1 MGSEETLSGS
11 IDCNNRDMP
20 LFITIVPIANEAWR
34 LDWGLWV
41 DRRVFGTNNNN
52 NLKQRTKRRAFRS
65 APTGRK
71 TAIFCDRT
79 DAGGRRERANRGEAM
94 SEGLRESAVRPA
106 VLSGENIRCRSSES
120 PDCRTNPTNETSRTW
135 DTIDKNRE
143 DFGSPK
149 NRRDLWNRNN
159 RRDFWNRN
167 NRRNLWN
174 RNNRR
179 IAFFRWF
186 LMHWKVGFV
195 SNSAGNSVF
204 EDTKKP
210 TSIDIVDRILME

>member
-1 MGSEETLSGS
+1 MS
-11 IDCNNRDMP
+11 

-41 DRRVFGTNNNN
+41 DRRVFGTNNSN

-149 NRRDLWNRNN
+149 NREDLWS
-159 RRDFWNRN
+159 RR
-167 NRRNLWN
+167 NRRNLWSPNN
-174 RNNRR
+174 RRNFGSPNNRRNFWNQRNRR

-195 SNSAGNSVF
+195 SNSAGNSVS
-204 EDTKKP
+204 EGTKRS
-210 TSIDIVDRILME
+210 TSIDSVDRILME

>member
-1 MGSEETLSGS
+1 MT
-11 IDCNNRDMP
+11 
-20 LFITIVPIANEAWR
+20 FVPIANEAWR

-41 DRRVFGTNNNN
+41 GRRVFGTNNNN
-52 NLKQRTKRRAFRS
+52 WKQRTKRRAFRS

-79 DAGGRRERANRGEAM
+79 DAGGRRERENRGGAM

-106 VLSGENIRCRSSES
+106 VVNGENIRCRSSES

-149 NRRDLWNRNN
+149 NRRDLWSRNN
-159 RRDFWNRN
+159 RRDLWNRN

-174 RNNRR
+174 RNIQR

-186 LMHWKVGFV
+186 LMHWKDEFV

-204 EDTKKP
+204 GDTKKS